1 MAWVRVG
8 VSAGG
13 LPLLMGVQVVWF
25 LRTVSSIGE
34 LGWGQAGGTVVVQ
47 RFLRCGA
54 ENITGVLSS
63 RLPRGGAVV

>member
-1 MAWVRVG
+1 M
-8 VSAGG
+8 SADG

-25 LRTVSSIGE
+25 LRVVSSVTNRVG
-34 LGWGQAGGTVVVQ
+34 LRPVVAQ

-63 RLPRGGAVV
+63 SSQLRREPESTWLSCD